1 MKPRGLGIK
10 SSLCNPREEAIGVQ
24 NSLGLETKGFIFVAG
39 TRICLKGYFPS
50 KSAS

>member
-24 NSLGLETKGFIFVAG
+24 NSLETKGFIFVAG
-39 TRICLKGYFPS
+39 TRFCLKGYFPS